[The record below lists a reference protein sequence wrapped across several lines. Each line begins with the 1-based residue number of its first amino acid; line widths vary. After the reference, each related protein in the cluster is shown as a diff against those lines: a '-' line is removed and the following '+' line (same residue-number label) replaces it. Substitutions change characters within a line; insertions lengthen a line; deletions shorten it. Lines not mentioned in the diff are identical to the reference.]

1 LIRHNSYVVV
11 ISDQL
16 SDDVV
21 LRELGERIASVR
33 LGLNLSQTDLA
44 SQAGISKRTVERLES
59 GQVGTQFSGFLKVCR
74 ALGLLDRLEVLL
86 PAPQVSPIDLL
97 RLDGKKRR
105 RASKPLMVREK
116 TWTWDDAK

>member
-1 LIRHNSYVVV
+1 MT
-11 ISDQL
+11 ISNAL

-21 LRELGERIASVR
+21 LREIGERIASVR

-74 ALGLLDRLEVLL
+74 VLGLLDRLEVLL
-86 PAPQVSPIDLL
+86 PEPQVSPIDLL
-97 RLDGKKRR
+97 KLDGKKRQ
-105 RASKPLMVREK
+105 RASKPPMVLEK
-116 TWTWDDAK
+116 TWTWGDPK